1 MHICPILVNYSVQ
14 GSIWLIVLIV
24 IVKRIKI
31 DMIGGEGFI
40 DGLFYLFLINLL
52 GITQRE
58 LVVKKVTKG

>member
-1 MHICPILVNYSVQ
+1 
-14 GSIWLIVLIV
+14 
-24 IVKRIKI
+24 
-31 DMIGGEGFI
+31 MIGGEGFI